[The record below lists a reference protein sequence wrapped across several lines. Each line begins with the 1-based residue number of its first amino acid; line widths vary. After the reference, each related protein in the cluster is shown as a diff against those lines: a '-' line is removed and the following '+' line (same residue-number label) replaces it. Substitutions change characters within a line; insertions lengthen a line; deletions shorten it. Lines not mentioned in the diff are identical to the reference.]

1 MNNIPDHALKFSIN
15 HWQHL
20 YSIKEAISKTYQDNG
35 KTLSIS
41 GNLINSPLFDNQ
53 TTSIIINFKE
63 TEEFADYPATSGGD
77 LIIGQLTKNNQG
89 LSTTIN
95 INEAVFTELK
105 KNIIEYTDI
114 EGIHIVVTLI
124 IRAQTEKWT
133 DTSSADILSL
143 AYAMKGD
150 S

>member
-1 MNNIPDHALKFSIN
+1 MNNITEHILKFSIN

-20 YSIKEAISKTYQDNG
+20 YSIKEAISITHHGNG

-41 GNLINSPLFDNQ
+41 GKLINSPLFDNQ
-53 TTSIIINFKE
+53 TTGIIIYFKE
-63 TEEFADYPATSGGD
+63 IEEIADYPCTQSGD
-77 LIIGQLTKNNQG
+77 LIFGQLTKNNHE

-95 INEAVFTELK
+95 INEAIFTELK

-114 EGIHIVVTLI
+114 EGIHIVVSLI
-124 IRAQTEKWT
+124 IKTPTETWT
-133 DTSSADILSL
+133 DTGSADIISL
-143 AYAMKGD
+143 EYAMKGD